1 MLVAIKMLEHVPGVD
16 MLKQAERVEREA
28 LLTTSLIHPNVITT
42 FEVSTMSGSTAHSLR
57 AAGSGDTDWSAAN
70 LARMP
75 SVLQQPGSIRDGNG
89 SGHCRSMNSADAL
102 DDNGVAGS
110 RPGSAQGM
118 PRDLTTA
125 EHGGSMHLCQSPC
138 GHAGGPAEVE
148 HNISSS
154 PLGTGRSGS
163 SSQDGALAVAEE
175 PSFDS
180 AADNAGRRPG
190 ILLANEG
197 GDSSPPKDVVA
208 EDDEEEIQERCTVLA
223 SI

>member
-1 MLVAIKMLEHVPGVD
+1 MLVAIKMLEHAPGVD

-42 FEVSTMSGSTAHSLR
+42 FEVSTMSGSTAHLLR

-75 SVLQQPGSIRDGNG
+75 SVPQQPGSIRDGNG
-89 SGHCRSMNSADAL
+89 SGHCRSMNSTDAL

-118 PRDLTTA
+118 PRDLTMA

-138 GHAGGPAEVE
+138 GHAGGPAEVQ

-154 PLGTGRSGS
+154 PLGSGQQQSGRCIGCGR
-163 SSQDGALAVAEE
+163 GALV
-175 PSFDS
+175 
-180 AADNAGRRPG
+180 
-190 ILLANEG
+190 
-197 GDSSPPKDVVA
+197 
-208 EDDEEEIQERCTVLA
+208 
-223 SI
+223 